1 MELDFKVKWN
11 CLYSHDH
18 FLWIRWSLNSSV
30 LKWLHLLNGIRRLVY
45 CHSEWRSG
53 CIDQICLSCT
63 LNGHPP
69 SPVPSLLGG
78 FSSRCPHSSLSCYCQ
93 SWNALELCNSKWGC
107 LTSCTSIT
115 GEHVRLT
122 GSQTPPQTE
131 EIRIFI
137 LTRFSSDFYA
147 HESLRTFVYQ

>member
-18 FLWIRWSLNSSV
+18 FLWIRWSLNSGV

-69 SPVPSLLGG
+69 PQCPPFWAVSPLGALILLWAATAGAGMLLSFVIQNEVAWPAALASLGNMLDLQDLRLHPRLKKSE
-78 FSSRCPHSSLSCYCQ
+78 SS
-93 SWNALELCNSKWGC
+93 
-107 LTSCTSIT
+107 
-115 GEHVRLT
+115 
-122 GSQTPPQTE
+122 
-131 EIRIFI
+131 F
-137 LTRFSSDFYA
+137 
-147 HESLRTFVYQ
+147 